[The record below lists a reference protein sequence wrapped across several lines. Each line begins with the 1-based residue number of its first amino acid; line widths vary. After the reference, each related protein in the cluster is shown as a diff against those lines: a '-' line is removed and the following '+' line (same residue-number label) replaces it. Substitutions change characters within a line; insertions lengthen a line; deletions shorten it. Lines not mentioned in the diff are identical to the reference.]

1 MFGEFNLNVRESHR
15 HRAGGGSPEG
25 LMLTSEAQVGAEPG
39 SEDTRGRAGGG
50 QTLDGASDREWGS
63 APGRPLHGVACG
75 PPKAHR

>member
-39 SEDTRGRAGGG
+39 REDTRGRAGGG